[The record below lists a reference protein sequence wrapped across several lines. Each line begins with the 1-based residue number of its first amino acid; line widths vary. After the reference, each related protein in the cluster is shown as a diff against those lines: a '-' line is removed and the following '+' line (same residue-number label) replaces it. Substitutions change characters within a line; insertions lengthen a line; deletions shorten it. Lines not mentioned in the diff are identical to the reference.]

1 MKKKII
7 IIVITFLVLAV
18 GGYLLWDKVL
28 DKKEPE
34 KTEENKKEEK
44 TETGKTTVDTE
55 NNILTFYKGEEKVGE
70 YKCDV
75 DDVEG
80 YGIKCSYL
88 KFSYDDNNYIDK
100 VLISVVDG
108 INSTYIDHYGGSY
121 FIKEGVSDATGTVIL
136 YDIDT
141 AKEIAKYVGVH
152 GATRVIDGLYLFE
165 YSDHTYKFIT
175 TDGLIGGTYT
185 KDELVFS
192 CYEGCFIDFNYINN
206 DNLLVFKKNGKY
218 GVKKIKDDSI
228 VINAEYEDIRFAK
241 FSDAGGRN
249 ARELS
254 YLIIKKDGLYN
265 LYDLNNSKFITSTG
279 YKKMFFINE
288 KVLLVYKDNE
298 LSFKNLDE
306 TDYITDKIPVS
317 NLTGFMPKIT
327 NDGIKIILNDNIA
340 TITIC
345 EGEGKFEDITQYSLN
360 LDDKTLT
367 KKDMSEL

>member
-7 IIVITFLVLAV
+7 IIVITLLVLAV

-34 KTEENKKEEK
+34 KTEEKENKKEEK

-75 DDVEG
+75 GDVEG

-88 KFSYDDNNYIDK
+88 KFSYVDNNYIDK
-100 VLISVVDG
+100 VLILVVDG
-108 INSTYIDHYGGSY
+108 INSTYIDNYGGSH
-121 FIKEGVSDATGTVIL
+121 FLNSGIGTGTVIL
-136 YDIDT
+136 YDVSEQ
-141 AKEIAKYVGVH
+141 KEVEKYNNVYGVKH
-152 GATRVIDGLYLFE
+152 VFDGLFLIE
-165 YSDHTYKFIT
+165 YPDNTYKFIT
-175 TDGLIGGTYT
+175 PNGLISRTYT

-192 CYEGCFIDFNYINN
+192 CYEGCFIDSNYINR
-206 DNLLVFKKNGKY
+206 DNLLVFKKDGKY
-218 GVKKIKDDSI
+218 GVKKLKDDSI

-241 FSDAGGRN
+241 ISDAGGRK
-249 ARELS
+249 ELS

-317 NLTGFMPKIT
+317 NLIGFMPKIN

-340 TITIC
+340 IITIC

-367 KKDMSEL
+367 KKDKVEL